1 MAVHQRRLY
10 LLLIFLFTLLSF
22 HLDQVSFTN
31 NYISFIDNR
40 YISVKRDRFS
50 NNLETSVEKK
60 GSKSQSLLTTWTQH
74 KSVEGEIEGDKIN
87 QKPPAVPTH
96 KDENAL
102 TVKSSISGNRKASR
116 PNIASTFPS
125 RWIHNSHLESIKLK
139 GENEISDWW
148 ILHSTVNLWSARQT
162 ELWKRFLVW
171 PWNWH
176 WG

>member
-60 GSKSQSLLTTWTQH
+60 GSKSQSLLTIWTQH
-74 KSVEGEIEGDKIN
+74 KSVEEEIEGDKIN

-96 KDENAL
+96 KNEKAPA
-102 TVKSSISGNRKASR
+102 VKSTISGNRKASR
-116 PNIASTFPS
+116 SNIVSTFPAILIQNPS
-125 RWIHNSHLESIKLK
+125 NSKEKIKFQIDEYCTQLQIFGHQDKQSSAK
-139 GENEISDWW
+139 G
-148 ILHSTVNLWSARQT
+148 
-162 ELWKRFLVW
+162 F
-171 PWNWH
+171 
-176 WG
+176 

>member
-50 NNLETSVEKK
+50 NNLVAEMSVENKS
-60 GSKSQSLLTTWTQH
+60 SKIQSLLTTWTQL
-74 KSVEGEIEGDKIN
+74 KSVEEEIEGDKIN

-96 KDENAL
+96 KDENLLPVNSA
-102 TVKSSISGNRKASR
+102 ISGIRKASR
-116 PNIASTFPS
+116 PNIAATFPS
-125 RWIHNSHLESIKLK
+125 RYQGEFMILHILKSIKLK
-139 GENEISDWW
+139 GENEISD
-148 ILHSTVNLWSARQT
+148 
-162 ELWKRFLVW
+162 
-171 PWNWH
+171 
-176 WG
+176 